1 MRISDLIK
9 LALMDLG
16 QRKLRAAL
24 TMISVSIG
32 VASIIALVSQAAGI
46 QQSVVDTL
54 YKLGP
59 TTMILTP
66 RGYQITSVDV
76 IRISELQGVARVI
89 PIVYI

>member
-32 VASIIALVSQAAGI
+32 VASIIALVSQAA
-46 QQSVVDTL
+46 SL
-54 YKLGP
+54 YL
-59 TTMILTP
+59 
-66 RGYQITSVDV
+66 
-76 IRISELQGVARVI
+76 
-89 PIVYI
+89 